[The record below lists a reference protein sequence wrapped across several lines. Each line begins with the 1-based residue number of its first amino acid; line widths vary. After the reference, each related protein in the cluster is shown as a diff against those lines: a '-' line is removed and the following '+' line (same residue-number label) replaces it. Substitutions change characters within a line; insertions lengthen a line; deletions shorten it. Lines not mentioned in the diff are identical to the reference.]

1 MTYNE
6 AVIEIEEI
14 PKFTIKNPLEET
26 RGFYNFLK
34 QRIGF
39 REEQLG
45 KIIHVAGTNGKGSV
59 CSFLNSI
66 CIEAG
71 CKTGLFISPH
81 LVTTTERFM
90 INGIKIKEEEFVEV
104 YERLKLLVKQYNEI
118 KKDYN
123 PTYFETLF
131 FIMLLDFMNKELDYL
146 ILETGL
152 GGLLDTTNIVEKPVL
167 NIITEIGFDHMAYL
181 GNTIEAIALQ
191 KAGIIKEGAKLV
203 FTDKREEASQVIEN
217 TAKSK
222 NVEYIKIHKNSY
234 KINAITKNFID
245 FSVCNRYY
253 EYNDVRINISAL
265 YQVENATL
273 AMVAAEELKD
283 TRISKDMIKKGIS
296 KMKWPGRMEEIL
308 PGILVDGA
316 HNEDGI
322 EAFCNTLKSVYE
334 DNDIIV
340 VFSAV
345 NDKRYESMVKM
356 ILALP
361 NVSNLVFTHIPGSR
375 GTSLEELVASTKGF
389 TDKEINAFEEISEAV
404 DFGLSLREK
413 QGEKS
418 RVFFVG
424 SLYLVGIIKDYFC
437 EKGLEK

>member
-34 QRIGF
+34 QSIGF